1 MEKTN
6 NAEKLWERMARID
19 RMERGTLCQ
28 MKGRNHFNHP
38 TWQAGRNVVRYVPR
52 DQVEA
57 LKEDIQSYEQF
68 MDWVRQYADEIIRIS
83 RRQREANSK
92 HPKNKRNNPRSGKLN

>member
-1 MEKTN
+1 
-6 NAEKLWERMARID
+6 MARIN

-28 MKGRNHFNHP
+28 MKGRNHFNHQ

-57 LKEDIQSYEQF
+57 IKEDIQSYEQF

-83 RRQREANSK
+83 RRLREANSK
-92 HPKNKRNNPRSGKLN
+92 HPKNNEI